1 MHKLIGFNK
10 IQKQQHINNFNS
22 NMEKL
27 DTTGWTKEK
36 KEAYEQ
42 YLAKVNLEVE
52 LKKVMDKILSEQK
65 KK

>member
-1 MHKLIGFNK
+1 
-10 IQKQQHINNFNS
+10 
-22 NMEKL
+22 MEKL

-42 YLAKVNLEVE
+42 YLSKVNLENE
-52 LKKVMDKILSEQK
+52 LKEVMNKIISEK

>member
-1 MHKLIGFNK
+1 MN
-10 IQKQQHINNFNS
+10 
-22 NMEKL
+22 KL

-42 YLAKVNLEVE
+42 YLSKVTLQEELE
-52 LKKVMDKILSEQK
+52 KVMEKILSESK

>member
-1 MHKLIGFNK
+1 
-10 IQKQQHINNFNS
+10 
-22 NMEKL
+22 MEKL

>member
-1 MHKLIGFNK
+1 MIG
-10 IQKQQHINNFNS
+10 

-27 DTTGWTKEK
+27 DTTGWSKEK

-42 YLAKVNLEVE
+42 YLSKVNLEKE
-52 LKKVMDKILSEQK
+52 LAKVMEKYLKDK